1 MLMSLGDFLKKVG
14 DATKR
19 AMDRAAKEAK
29 YRAKALEIKREI
41 AEAER
46 KFREEV
52 ARKEF
57 EAKREILSQL
67 KMRQLEA
74 VCAAK
79 GIPTYRT
86 KIVNGEEKRYKIR
99 NKDELIDVVASHLT
113 LEEVAEVAK
122 RYKVKS
128 RHVVQHFTK
137 WLEEAN
143 EALKAFTEQKQ
154 RELDEYKAQLFG
166 EESAEVASIV
176 LESETVESLGG
187 EEELE
192 EYSLEES
199 DYQFEPDVV
208 DILFDFEPETVRDEE
223 DLEKQLYQY
232 LKARL
237 GRRVVRQYPVGDQ
250 KIDIAIDGRIG
261 IEIKIAENRSKLQRL
276 VGQVLDYVEYFDEVI
291 AVILDVGANVDIDSY
306 IKKLRKLGAEVV
318 VLEGDIKR
326 KGRSREII
334 IKDARRKIIIR

>member
-1 MLMSLGDFLKKVG
+1 MGFGDFFKKVG
-14 DATKR
+14 EATKK
-19 AMDRAAKEAK
+19 AMDKAAKEAR

-46 KFREEV
+46 RFKEEV
-52 ARKEF
+52 TRKEF

-86 KIVNGEEKRYKIR
+86 QIVNGEERRYKIR

-113 LEEVAEVAK
+113 VEEVAEVAK

-143 EALKAFTEQKQ
+143 EALKAFKEQKQ
-154 RELDEYKAQLFG
+154 KELEEYKAQLFG
-166 EESAEVASIV
+166 EESHEIASIE

-187 EEELE
+187 EELGG
-192 EYSLEES
+192 YSLEE
-199 DYQFEPDVV
+199 DNHQPELDVV

-232 LKARL
+232 LRARL

-250 KIDIAIDGRIG
+250 KIDIAIDGNVG
-261 IEIKIAENRSKLQRL
+261 IELKIAESRSKLQRL

-291 AVILDVGANVDIDSY
+291 AVILDVGANVDIDKY
-306 IKKLRKLGAEVV
+306 IKKLRRLGAKVI

-326 KGRSREII
+326 KGPSKEII
-334 IKDARRKIIIR
+334 IKDSRRKIIIR

>member
-1 MLMSLGDFLKKVG
+1 MGFGDFLKKVG
-14 DATKR
+14 DATKK
-19 AMDRAAKEAK
+19 AMDRAAREAK

-41 AEAER
+41 ADAEK
-46 KFREEV
+46 KFQEEV

-79 GIPTYRT
+79 GVPTYRT
-86 KIVNGEEKRYKIR
+86 QIVNGEERRYKIR
-99 NKDELIDVVASHLT
+99 NKDELIDVVAAHLT

-122 RYKVKS
+122 RYKIKS
-128 RHVVQHFTK
+128 RHVLQHFHK

-143 EALKAFTEQKQ
+143 EALKAFKEQKQ
-154 RELDEYKAQLFG
+154 RELDEYRAQLFG
-166 EESAEVASIV
+166 EESGKVASIE
-176 LESETVESLGG
+176 LESETLESLEGK
-187 EEELE
+187 EDIE
-192 EYSLEES
+192 EYDEEIGS
-199 DYQFEPDVV
+199 QPDVV
-208 DILFDFEPETVRDEE
+208 DILFDFEPEIVRDEE

-237 GRRVVRQYPVGDQ
+237 GRHVVRQYPVGDQ
-250 KIDIAIDGRIG
+250 KIDIAIGDRIG
-261 IEIKIAENRSKLQRL
+261 IEIKIAESRSKLQRL

-306 IKKLRKLGAEVV
+306 IQKLRRLGAEVV

-334 IKDARRKIIIR
+334 IKDARKKIIIR

>member
-1 MLMSLGDFLKKVG
+1 MGLGGFLKKVG
-14 DATKR
+14 DATKK
-19 AMDRAAKEAK
+19 AMDRATKEAK
-29 YRAKALEIKREI
+29 YRATALEIKREI

-57 EAKREILSQL
+57 EAEMEVLSQL
-67 KMRQLEA
+67 KMRQLGA

-86 KIVNGEEKRYKIR
+86 KVVNGEERRYRIR
-99 NKDELIDVVASHLT
+99 NKDELIDVVASYLT

-122 RYKVKS
+122 RYKIKS
-128 RHVVQHFTK
+128 RHVIQHFQK
-137 WLEEAN
+137 WLKEAN
-143 EALKAFTEQKQ
+143 EALQAFKEQKQ

-166 EESAEVASIV
+166 KESDEVATIR
-176 LESETVESLGG
+176 LEEETAESLDR
-187 EEELE
+187 EDLE
-192 EYSLEES
+192 RYPLKEAG
-199 DYQFEPDVV
+199 YQLEPDIV
-208 DILFDFEPETVRDEE
+208 DIFFDFEPETVRDEE

-237 GRRVVRQYPVGDQ
+237 GRCVVRQYPVEDQ

-261 IEIKIAENRSKLQRL
+261 IEIKIAESRSKLQRL
-276 VGQVLDYVEYFDEVI
+276 IGQVLDYVEYFDEVI
-291 AVILDVGANVDIDSY
+291 AVILDVGTNVDIDSY
-306 IKKLRKLGAEVV
+306 IKKLRQLGAEVV
-318 VLEGDIKR
+318 VLEGNIKR

>member
-1 MLMSLGDFLKKVG
+1 MGVRGFFKKVG
-14 DATKR
+14 NATKK

-29 YRAKALEIKREI
+29 YRAKALEIKSEI
-41 AEAER
+41 AKAER

-86 KIVNGEEKRYKIR
+86 KIVNGEERRYKIR

-113 LEEVAEVAK
+113 LEEVAEVAR

-128 RHVVQHFTK
+128 RHVVHHFQK

-143 EALKAFTEQKQ
+143 EALKAFKEQKQ
-154 RELDEYKAQLFG
+154 RELDDYKAQLFG
-166 EESAEVASIV
+166 EESSEVTSIE
-176 LESETVESLGG
+176 LESLEN
-187 EEELE
+187 EEEFDEYPPE
-192 EYSLEES
+192 ETG
-199 DYQFEPDVV
+199 YQPDIV
-208 DILFDFEPETVRDEE
+208 DILFDFEPEVVRDEE
-223 DLEKQLYQY
+223 DLEKQLYQF

-237 GRRVVRQYPVGDQ
+237 GRSVVRQYPVGDQ
-250 KIDIAIDGRIG
+250 KIDIAIDGKIG
-261 IEIKIAENRSKLQRL
+261 IEIKSQKAGVSFSVWSVRSWITLSTSTKL
-276 VGQVLDYVEYFDEVI
+276 
-291 AVILDVGANVDIDSY
+291 SP
-306 IKKLRKLGAEVV
+306 
-318 VLEGDIKR
+318 
-326 KGRSREII
+326 
-334 IKDARRKIIIR
+334 

>member
-1 MLMSLGDFLKKVG
+1 MGLGDFLKKVG

-46 KFREEV
+46 RFREEV
-52 ARKEF
+52 TRKEF
-57 EAKREILSQL
+57 ESKREILSQL

-86 KIVNGEEKRYKIR
+86 QIVNGEERRYKIR
-99 NKDELIDVVASHLT
+99 NKDELIDVIAGHLT

-128 RHVVQHFTK
+128 RHVVQHFQK

-143 EALKAFTEQKQ
+143 EALKAFKAQKQ

-166 EESAEVASIV
+166 KESDEVATIE
-176 LESETVESLGG
+176 LEEETVESLGG
-187 EEELE
+187 EDLE
-192 EYSLEES
+192 EYSLEEA
-199 DYQFEPDVV
+199 DYQPEPDIV

-250 KIDIAIDGRIG
+250 KIDIAIDGRVG
-261 IEIKIAENRSKLQRL
+261 IEIKIAESRSKLQRL

-291 AVILDVGANVDIDSY
+291 AVILDVGANVNIDSY
-306 IKKLRKLGAEVV
+306 IKKLRQLGAEVV
-318 VLEGDIKR
+318 VLEGDIKK

>member
-1 MLMSLGDFLKKVG
+1 MGLGDFLKKVG
-14 DATKR
+14 DATKK
-19 AMDRAAKEAK
+19 AMDRAAREAK

-79 GIPTYRT
+79 GIPTYRIT
-86 KIVNGEEKRYKIR
+86 IVNGEEKKYKIR
-99 NKDELIDVVASHLT
+99 SKDELIDVVASHLT
-113 LEEVAEVAK
+113 IEEVAEVAK
-122 RYKVKS
+122 RYKAKS
-128 RHVVQHFTK
+128 RHVIQHFNK

-143 EALKAFTEQKQ
+143 EALKAFKEQKQ
-154 RELDEYKAQLFG
+154 KELEYKAQLFG
-166 EESAEVASIV
+166 EESREVASID
-176 LESETVESLGG
+176 LESETVESLAG
-187 EEELE
+187 EEGLE
-192 EYSLEES
+192 EYSLEGA
-199 DYQFEPDVV
+199 DYQSEPDIV

-261 IEIKIAENRSKLQRL
+261 IELKIAESRSKLQRL

-306 IKKLRKLGAEVV
+306 IKKLRQLGAEVV

-334 IKDARRKIIIR
+334 IKMHEGR